1 MGSLHEQQYTFLL
14 HLAQFFLEREML
26 QGKLKHPFYVQNLFF
41 PPKSCCFMDMEM
53 YCTAREATDNTM
65 MCTTCW
71 IPNVTNTHSVY
82 VMLFAFQLQ

>member
-26 QGKLKHPFYVQNLFF
+26 QGKLKNPFYVQNLFF
-41 PPKSCCFMDMEM
+41 PPKSCCFMDVEM

-65 MCTTCW
+65 ICTTCW
-71 IPNVTNTHSVY
+71 IPNVTNTYSVY